1 MWKTIFIEGFP
12 TKQNKNMAKLDHALQ
27 TKTNCFFFCF
37 FFLGKNQIS
46 LTEIKKSAKA
56 ATSHNYH
63 KITVYISSQM
73 DYQKV

>member
-1 MWKTIFIEGFP
+1 MLFEL
-12 TKQNKNMAKLDHALQ
+12 KLIV
-27 TKTNCFFFCF
+27 FFFVF

>member
-1 MWKTIFIEGFP
+1 MLFEL
-12 TKQNKNMAKLDHALQ
+12 KLIV
-27 TKTNCFFFCF
+27 FFLFVF
-37 FFLGKNQIS
+37 LFLGKNQIS